1 MNWKSTIISHLS
13 VLILGAFL
21 TFMICKAPKDKI
33 RPLPDPDKDTTLLR
47 RIQSLEDSLEK
58 VPVVIYVPGESET
71 DTVPDTMWVPQA
83 ALPEFDYSSTDSIK
97 CYYNGEEFH
106 PVFGITF
113 EGFGVPVTYSLTPIR
128 NMFETGP
135 KDYEILM
142 YGAGYMNYKNKTI
155 HLDQVA
161 AGMSFFYKRTGLDV
175 SYVMY
180 PVEENVEWKLQFGF
194 KYNLVKLRW

>member
-1 MNWKSTIISHLS
+1 MNWKREIISHLGFLIVG
-13 VLILGAFL
+13 VLL
-21 TFMICKAPKDKI
+21 TIIICKMPKPEIK
-33 RPLPDPDKDTTLLR
+33 PLPHPGKDTTLLR

-83 ALPEFDYSSTDSIK
+83 ALPEFNYSATDSFG
-97 CYYNGEEFH
+97 CYYNGKEFF
-106 PVFGITF
+106 PVFGINF
-113 EGFGVPVTYSLTPIR
+113 KGFGVPVTYSITPII

-135 KDYEILM
+135 KDYEIIV
-142 YGAGYMNYKNKTI
+142 YGAGYMKYKDKTI

-180 PVEENVEWKLQFGF
+180 PVEENVEWKVQFGF